1 MSNIS
6 KYTQEHTRVYIS
18 VVPQEEETL
27 LIFKNISKYPLNI
40 SSDELK
46 ERFVRGDTSRNT
58 EGHGLGLSIAE
69 SLTELMNGHLQITID
84 GDMFKITVSM
94 KNEK

>member
-1 MSNIS
+1 M
-6 KYTQEHTRVYIS
+6 
-18 VVPQEEETL
+18 
-27 LIFKNISKYPLNI
+27 
-40 SSDELK
+40 
-46 ERFVRGDTSRNT
+46 RGDTSRNT